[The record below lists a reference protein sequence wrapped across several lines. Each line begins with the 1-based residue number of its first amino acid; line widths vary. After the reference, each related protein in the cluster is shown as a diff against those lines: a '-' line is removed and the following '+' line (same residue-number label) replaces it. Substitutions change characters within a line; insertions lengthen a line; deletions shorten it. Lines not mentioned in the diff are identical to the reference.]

1 MVTRKNHVNPV
12 LPLNLP
18 SVFDSGYAVSTTTM
32 SEADVPN
39 ITLITLIASD
49 VKNSF
54 FCRRY

>member
-1 MVTRKNHVNPV
+1 M
-12 LPLNLP
+12 NLP
-18 SVFDSGYAVSTTTM
+18 SVFDNGYAVSTTTM